1 MSLSFVQLQKQ
12 CFFPASFRDTVRYQ
26 GGVPSFGFEVN
37 GISDGLEAKK
47 SPGLQS
53 KPNNISPPHPPPP
66 PTHTQKKEKQTNRQK
81 QKEKIRSLVKPHS
94 HKKYLV
100 KFSTAKN
107 QGIRKPHPPPPK
119 KILLSSPSFGIRS
132 SPGLQGVSSDDL
144 LLSSKLR
151 RHL

>member
-1 MSLSFVQLQKQ
+1 MRCVASVVGKPLFFESPSITYIPLKKVSLSFVQLQKQ

-26 GGVPSFGFEVN
+26 EGVPSFGFEVN

-81 QKEKIRSLVKPHS
+81 QKEKNPL
-94 HKKYLV
+94 LNE
-100 KFSTAKN
+100 TTLT
-107 QGIRKPHPPPPK
+107 Q
-119 KILLSSPSFGIRS
+119 KILG
-132 SPGLQGVSSDDL
+132 
-144 LLSSKLR
+144 
-151 RHL
+151 